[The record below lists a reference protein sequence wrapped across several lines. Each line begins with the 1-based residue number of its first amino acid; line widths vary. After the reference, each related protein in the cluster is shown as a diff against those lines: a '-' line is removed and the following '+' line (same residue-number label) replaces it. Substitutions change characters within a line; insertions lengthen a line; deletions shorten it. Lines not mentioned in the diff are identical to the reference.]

1 VGKTSAPARPLPSR
15 EGPNGEFHARCAR
28 GQLAFQEC
36 RSCGRLQHPPRLQCP
51 ACGGEDLGWRESSGR
66 GRIYTWTVTHQAFH
80 PAFAGELPYA
90 IAVTELEEGVRLVSG
105 VRGLAPGQLA
115 LDLPVEV
122 VLEPV
127 AEGVALPFVR
137 PRGSRPG

>member
-1 VGKTSAPARPLPSR
+1 MGKQHRPARPLPSR
-15 EGPNGEFHARCAR
+15 EGPNGEFYARCAR
-28 GQLAFQEC
+28 GVLAFQAC

-51 ACGGEDLGWRESSGR
+51 ACGSEDLGWRESSGR
-66 GRIYTWTVTHQAFH
+66 GRLYTWTVTHQAFH
-80 PAFAGELPYA
+80 PAFADELPYT

-105 VRGLAPGQLA
+105 VRGLAPEELE

-122 VLEPV
+122 GLETV

-137 PRGSRPG
+137 PRRS

>member
-1 VGKTSAPARPLPSR
+1 MGKRSAPARPLPSR

-28 GQLAFQEC
+28 GVLAFQEC
-36 RSCGRLQHPPRLQCP
+36 RACGRLQHPPRLLCP
-51 ACGGEDLGWRESSGR
+51 ACGSDDLGWRESSRR
-66 GRIYTWTVTHQAFH
+66 GRLYTWTVTHQAFH
-80 PAFAGELPYA
+80 PAFADALPYV

-105 VRGLAPGQLA
+105 VRDLAPAELE

-122 VLEPV
+122 VLETV

-137 PRGSRPG
+137 PRRS

>member
-1 VGKTSAPARPLPSR
+1 VQKDRRTARPLPSL

-28 GQLAFQEC
+28 GVLAFQAC
-36 RSCGRLQHPPRLQCP
+36 RACGRLQHPPRLACP
-51 ACGGEDLGWRESSGR
+51 ACGSEDLGWRESSGR

-80 PAFAGELPYA
+80 PAFAGEVPYA

-105 VRGLAPGQLA
+105 VRELRPEELA

-122 VLEPV
+122 VLETV
-127 AEGVALPFVR
+127 SEGIALPFVR
-137 PRGSRPG
+137 PRRGR